1 MGRMNVRHQVSLG
14 FAACLVGLSLIA
26 TVASGALQSVAGTKD
41 RVIDQRVPLVNQA
54 HELDAL
60 FATKASIGRGFIISG
75 NEELVTRLAE
85 ADRQFEALLAK
96 MRDADGPELA
106 AMLRNVAEADD
117 SWDAA
122 FTDLASRRR
131 TTGSADAVA
140 RSVESAL
147 FPAYEQVRAS
157 LTDVVSAEQTAITR
171 DVAASDRDKRAAL
184 IVLWLLVAVTLAT
197 TAGLAFWVTRRVT
210 RQLTQL
216 AVRVDGAAHEIL
228 AGVSQQVS
236 GATEQAAAVQQ
247 TAATVDEL
255 VQTAEQA
262 VERAQTVAGRAQ
274 ESAQVADEGS
284 RAVEDTNAGML
295 EIRDQVAEIAQRILE
310 LTERAKSI
318 GDIVDTVEEIAR
330 ETHLLALNAAIEA
343 ARAGEHGH
351 GFAVVAAEVRN
362 LADQSKAATADVTR
376 ILGQIEQ
383 GTGAAVMATEEG
395 TKSTEAGTELIARA
409 GTTIGQLAEIIRS
422 ATLAA
427 EQIAASSRQ
436 QAAATVQISQAM
448 RNVDTVMEQNV
459 AAARQSEQTAQA
471 LTEAAQQMK
480 QLVGAG

>member
-1 MGRMNVRHQVSLG
+1 VEGAVGAAGLDRDVHTPVAVGPFDRVGSVSGRGIDHQV
-14 FAACLVGLSLIA
+14 
-26 TVASGALQSVAGTKD
+26 GA
-41 RVIDQRVPLVNQA
+41 
-54 HELDAL
+54 
-60 FATKASIGRGFIISG
+60 
-75 NEELVTRLAE
+75 
-85 ADRQFEALLAK
+85 
-96 MRDADGPELA
+96 
-106 AMLRNVAEADD
+106 
-117 SWDAA
+117 
-122 FTDLASRRR
+122 
-131 TTGSADAVA
+131 
-140 RSVESAL
+140 
-147 FPAYEQVRAS
+147 
-157 LTDVVSAEQTAITR
+157 
-171 DVAASDRDKRAAL
+171 
-184 IVLWLLVAVTLAT
+184 
-197 TAGLAFWVTRRVT
+197 
-210 RQLTQL
+210 
-216 AVRVDGAAHEIL
+216 
-228 AGVSQQVS
+228 
-236 GATEQAAAVQQ
+236 
-247 TAATVDEL
+247 
-255 VQTAEQA
+255 
-262 VERAQTVAGRAQ
+262 
-274 ESAQVADEGS
+274 
-284 RAVEDTNAGML
+284 
-295 EIRDQVAEIAQRILE
+295 IAQRILE

-459 AAARQSEQTAQA
+459 AAARQAEQTAQA